1 MLKIYADMP
10 WGRARRL
17 LCMLLASVLSIA
29 FADIGSVHAQSPFDG
44 FAPGF
49 NNEVRAFALQSDG
62 RLLVGGAFTQINL
75 TPRNRLVRLDPG
87 GALDITFSASVNQ
100 TVHALAVDA
109 NDRVLVG
116 GAFTQVNSATRNR
129 IARLA
134 PDGALDLAFNPN
146 INGTVHALMTL
157 ENGDILVGGDFT
169 NVGGAASA
177 YLVRLNSDGAP
188 DLDFIPEINGPVYAL
203 AIQRNGAIVI
213 GGDFTQVDGQPRHR
227 LARFTADGALDPTF
241 APNVDAA
248 VRALAIGIDD
258 AILAGGD
265 FESIDGAARGRLARF
280 TADGALAATPTLSF
294 NDSIRA
300 LLVLADGRVVVGGA
314 FTSINGQP
322 ATRLARLVLDHTLD
336 ATFAPAPNDTVYA
349 LVSQSDD
356 KVVAGGAFTI
366 AGDEVRNRAARFY
379 IDGSLDADFAPAAN
393 EEASQQ
399 VTAIAIQPDGKIVVG
414 GSFTQYVEQPRLR
427 LARFLPDGR
436 LDATFNPGANNEVQ
450 ALAIQPDGKI
460 IVAGN
465 FTQIAGQNR
474 SFLARL
480 FPNGELDPA
489 FEPFPA
495 SGVNGVR
502 AIALQTDGKI
512 VVAIEPALQ
521 TNKQPRLLRLNGDG
535 TVDASFQTAINEG
548 QVVAL
553 AIQADGRIIACGEF
567 AFESALGP
575 SGNLARLTQTGSI
588 DMNYAPDVTRC
599 LTVRLQPDGRLLF
612 GGLNPQLLARF
623 NPNGNVDNSFNPD
636 LVGLYISSIALQSDG
651 RAIVAVN
658 FEDEQR
664 NKRGR
669 VLRIGPNGGADPTFT
684 AHDANGPLLAIALQ
698 KDGKPVLGGGFTEI
712 GEQGGATTQRVWL
725 ARLSATTAAQQSL
738 RVESDGTTFLWKT
751 GGAFPSP
758 IQTDFAYSTDGVTFT
773 PIGAGLWTP
782 NGWLASGGGAP
793 FNQEY
798 FLRVGGVYASG
809 VWNASLSKLE
819 STARMFVPGGALEV
833 VTAVEPEGLTPQWRI
848 DVTGNT
854 LFSDT
859 LIGADTTGAHG
870 VGLGVYT
877 VTLNAAAGTV
887 MEEFRIAHRCTINGQ
902 TGAIGEG
909 NVVELAVKV
918 NDSIQCTFTATRRT
932 GQLEVRHVIEPTA
945 PNNVWTLLVLGPT
958 AYTTTL
964 TGDATTGAQIVFTG
978 VYTLDLSQNGS
989 VDYTTSYRCNV
1000 GEQTLVSGE
1009 GVQATLNVANEQ
1021 QVTCLFHSV
1030 RNQSIQQLFLPM
1042 ITR

>member
-1 MLKIYADMP
+1 MMKIQADMP
-10 WGRARRL
+10 YGCARRRL
-17 LCMLLASVLSIA
+17 FRLLASVLGMALASIGVA
-29 FADIGSVHAQSPFDG
+29 HAQSPLDG

-49 NNEVRAFALQSDG
+49 NNEARALVLQSDG

-87 GALDITFSASVNQ
+87 GAFDITFSVSVNQ

-146 INGTVHALMTL
+146 INGTVYTLATL

-169 NVGGAASA
+169 NVGGAASTH
-177 YLVRLNSDGAP
+177 LVRLNSNGAP
-188 DLDFIPEINGPVYAL
+188 DLDFMPEINGPVYAL
-203 AIQRNGAIVI
+203 AIQRNGALVV
-213 GGDFTQVDGQPRHR
+213 GGDFTQVDGQPRQR
-227 LARFTADGALDPTF
+227 LARFRADGALDPAF
-241 APNVDAA
+241 APNVDAP
-248 VRALAIGIDD
+248 VRALAIGVDD
-258 AILAGGD
+258 DILAGGD
-265 FESIDGAARGRLARF
+265 FESIDGAARRRLARF
-280 TADGALAATPTLSF
+280 TAAGALTATPALSF
-294 NDSIRA
+294 DDSVHA

-314 FTSINGQP
+314 FASVNDEPRGRLV
-322 ATRLARLVLDHTLD
+322 RLALDHTLD
-336 ATFAPAPNDTVYA
+336 PTFAPDPNNTVYA

-356 KVVAGGAFTI
+356 KFVAGGAFTI
-366 AGDEVRNRAARFY
+366 ASDEVRNRAARFY
-379 IDGSLDADFAPAAN
+379 ADGSLDVDFAPAAN

-414 GSFTQYVEQPRLR
+414 GSFTQYVGQPRLR

-436 LDATFNPGANNEVQ
+436 LDATFNPDANNEVQ
-450 ALAIQPDGKI
+450 ALAIQPDGRI

-480 FPNGELDPA
+480 FPNGELDPG
-489 FEPFPA
+489 FELFSA
-495 SGVNGVR
+495 GGVNGVR
-502 AIALQTDGKI
+502 AVALQSDGKI
-512 VVAIEPALQ
+512 IVAIEPALQ

-535 TVDASFQTAINEG
+535 TVDATFQAAIDAG

-553 AIQADGRIIACGEF
+553 AIQADGGIIACGEF

-575 SGNLARLTQTGSI
+575 SGNLARLTQTGAI
-588 DMNYAPDVTRC
+588 DMHYAPDVTRC

-612 GGLNPQLLARF
+612 GGLSPQLLARF
-623 NPNGNVDNSFNPD
+623 NPNGSLDNTFNVD
-636 LVGLYISSIALQSDG
+636 LVGLYVSSIALQSDG
-651 RAIVAVN
+651 HAIVAIN

-664 NKRGR
+664 NNRGR
-669 VLRIGPNGGADPTFT
+669 VLRIRPNGNTDPTFT
-684 AHDANGPLLAIALQ
+684 VHNTNRPILAIALQ

-712 GEQGGATTQRVWL
+712 GAQAGAIAQRVWL

-738 RVESDGTTFLWKT
+738 RVETDGTTFIWKT
-751 GGAFPSP
+751 SGAFPAP
-758 IQTDFAYSTDGVTFT
+758 MQTDFTYSTDGVTFT
-773 PIGAGLWTP
+773 PIGAGVWTP
-782 NGWLASGGGAP
+782 NGWQASGSGAP

-798 FLRVGGVYASG
+798 FLRVGGAYASG
-809 VWNASLSKLE
+809 VWNASLSRLE
-819 STARMFVPGGALEV
+819 SMARMFVPGGALEV

-854 LFSDT
+854 VFSDT
-859 LIGADTTGAHG
+859 LIGADTTGVRG
-870 VGLGVYT
+870 LGLGVYT
-877 VTLNAAAGTV
+877 VTLSAGAGTV
-887 MEEFRIAHRCTINGQ
+887 MEEHRITHRCTVNGQ
-902 TGAIGEG
+902 AGAIGEE
-909 NVVELAVKV
+909 NVVELTVEV

-932 GQLEVRHVIEPTA
+932 GLLEVRHVIEPTA
-945 PNNVWTLLVLGPT
+945 PESEWTLRVLGPT
-958 AYTTTL
+958 AYTATL

-978 VYTLDLSQNGS
+978 VYTLDLSQNGM
-989 VDYTTSYRCNV
+989 VDYTTSYRCNA
-1000 GEQTLVSGE
+1000 GEQTLVNGE
-1009 GVQATLNVANEQ
+1009 GVQATLNVASDQ
-1021 QVTCLFHSV
+1021 QVTCVFHSV
-1030 RNQSIQQLFLPM
+1030 RNQSLQQLFLPM

>member
-10 WGRARRL
+10 WAYAWRL
-17 LCMLLASVLSIA
+17 LFMLLASMLSIA
-29 FADIGSVHAQSPFDG
+29 FADIRSVHAQSPFDG

-49 NNEVRAFALQSDG
+49 NNEVRALALQSDG
-62 RLLVGGAFTQINL
+62 RLLVGGDFTQINL

-100 TVHALAVDA
+100 TVYALAVDA
-109 NDRVLVG
+109 SDRVLVG
-116 GAFTQVNSATRNR
+116 GAFTQVNSTTRNR
-129 IARLA
+129 IARLT

-146 INGTVHALMTL
+146 INGSVYTLMTL

-169 NVGGAASA
+169 NVSGAASA
-177 YLVRLNSDGAP
+177 YFVRLNGDGAP
-188 DLDFIPEINGPVYAL
+188 DLDFMPEINGPVYAL
-203 AIQRNGAIVI
+203 AIQRSGAIVI
-213 GGDFTQVDGQPRHR
+213 GGDFTQVDGQPRQR
-227 LARFTADGALDPTF
+227 LARFKADGALDPTF
-241 APNVDAA
+241 APSVDAA
-248 VRALAIGIDD
+248 VRALAIGVDD

-265 FESIDGAARGRLARF
+265 FESIDGAARARLARF

-294 NDSIRA
+294 NDSIHA
-300 LLVLADGRVVVGGA
+300 LLVLTDGRVVAGGA
-314 FTSINGQP
+314 FTSVNAQP
-322 ATRLARLVLDHTLD
+322 SSRLVRLALDHTLD
-336 ATFAPAPNDTVYA
+336 PTFAPDPNDTVYA
-349 LVSQSDD
+349 LLSQSDN

-366 AGDEVRNRAARFY
+366 ASDTVRNRAARFY
-379 IDGSLDADFAPAAN
+379 TDGSLDADFAPAAN

-399 VTAIAIQPDGKIVVG
+399 VTTIAIQPDGRILVG
-414 GSFTQYVEQPRLR
+414 GSFTQYVGQPRLR
-427 LARFLPDGR
+427 LARFLPDGQ

-489 FEPFPA
+489 FEPFSA

-502 AIALQTDGKI
+502 AIALQADGKI
-512 VVAIEPALQ
+512 VVAIEPTLQ
-521 TNKQPRLLRLNGDG
+521 TNKQPRLLRLNDDG
-535 TVDASFQTAINEG
+535 TIDATFQAAINEG

-567 AFESALGP
+567 TFESALGP

-623 NPNGNVDNSFNPD
+623 NPNGNVDNTFNPD
-636 LVGLYISSIALQSDG
+636 LAGLYVSSIALQSDG

-669 VLRIGPNGGADPTFT
+669 VLRIGSNGGADPAFT
-684 AHDANGPLLAIALQ
+684 VHDTNGPVLAIALQ
-698 KDGKPVLGGGFTEI
+698 QDGKPVLGGGFTEI
-712 GEQGGATTQRVWL
+712 GAQSSATTQRVWL

-751 GGAFPSP
+751 GGAFPALM
-758 IQTDFAYSTDGVTFT
+758 QTSFAYSADGVTFT
-773 PIGAGLWTP
+773 PIGAGVWTS
-782 NGWLASGGGAP
+782 NGWQASGGAP

-798 FLRVGGVYASG
+798 FLRVDGVYASG
-809 VWNASLSKLE
+809 VWNASLSRLE
-819 STARMFVPGGALEV
+819 STTRMFVPGGALKV
-833 VTAVEPEGLTPQWRI
+833 VTAVEPEGLRPQWRI

-859 LIGADTTGAHG
+859 LIGADTTG
-870 VGLGVYT
+870 VRELGLGVYT
-877 VTLNAAAGTV
+877 VTLNADVGTV
-887 MEEFRIAHRCTINGQ
+887 IEEHRITHHCTVNGQ
-902 TGAIGEG
+902 AGPIGEG
-909 NVVELAVKV
+909 NVVELTVDV

-932 GQLEVRHVIEPTA
+932 GQLEVRHVIEPPA
-945 PNNVWTLLVLGPT
+945 PQSEWRLRVLGPT

-978 VYTLDLSQNGS
+978 VYTLDLSQNGP
-989 VDYTTSYRCNV
+989 VDYTTSYRCNA

-1009 GVQATLNVANEQ
+1009 GVQATLSVVNNQ

-1030 RNQSIQQLFLPM
+1030 RNQSTRQIFLPM